1 MNLMIIPKVTVYILC
16 KNYAA
21 YISEAIDSVIN
32 QIFEDWELII
42 IDDGSDDESAEIV
55 LEYCARYPDKFSCVI
70 NKKSLGLFK
79 ASNIALKKARGEYI
93 LRLDADDHLTE
104 IALLSLFH
112 RAEKSD
118 FPSLVYGGYFYTN
131 LAGELL
137 GTENLSAGTKM
148 LGSAFPPHGA
158 CTLIRKRLL
167 SQMGGYDERV
177 MSQDGWDLWFRGQG
191 YASHAVVAAP
201 IFYYRQHQKS
211 LSSDKSR
218 LLASRKNIFGNI
230 ANSRIASDWPNLAI
244 IIPVSDYESSSDGI
258 KEIIEKAKQVKAS
271 LSNKFITKLYINS
284 PLERA
289 EFLDKYDL
297 DHSAYEYMQRVA
309 LENSNDHRAIIQS
322 SLNSIRS
329 SGETG
334 VWCYTN
340 INNTEWEIDDLV
352 GSYNYLI
359 ASNFDQVVSVVE
371 ERSPIFKNTDLGL
384 AILGEGKF
392 DDRFSS
398 LNQLFKFDGS
408 FISGWCDSD
417 GCSIFSKRL
426 GYWEMN
432 GHTKGN
438 VL

>member
-1 MNLMIIPKVTVYILC
+1 MINIPKVTVYILC

-42 IDDGSDDESAEIV
+42 IDDGSDDESAQII

-79 ASNIALKKARGEYI
+79 ASNIALKKARGDYI

-118 FPSLVYGGYFYTN
+118 MPSLVYGGYFYIN
-131 LAGELL
+131 LVGELL
-137 GTENLSAGTKM
+137 GTESLHEGTKM

-201 IFYYRQHQKS
+201 IFYYRQHPQS
-211 LSSDKSR
+211 LSADKAR
-218 LLASRKNIFGNI
+218 LLGSRKKIFENI
-230 ANSRIASDWPNLAI
+230 ASSRITSNWPDLAVV
-244 IIPVSDYESSSDGI
+244 IPVSENESSSIGI
-258 KEIIEKAKQVKAS
+258 NKIIEKVKQLNAS
-271 LSNKFITKLYINS
+271 SSNKINTRIYLNS
-284 PLERA
+284 SIEKAEIFDKFDLE
-289 EFLDKYDL
+289 
-297 DHSAYEYMQRVA
+297 HTEYQHVRRVA
-309 LENSNDHRAIIQS
+309 LENSNDHRAIIED
-322 SLNSIRS
+322 SLSSIRNL
-329 SGETG
+329 GETG
-334 VWCYTN
+334 VWCYVN
-340 INNTEWEIDDLV
+340 INNPNWELDDLV
-352 GSYNYLI
+352 GCYNYLI
-359 ASNFDQVVSVVE
+359 SSVFDQVVTVVE
-371 ERSPIFKNTDLGL
+371 ERSPIFKNTNSGL

-392 DDRFSS
+392 NDRFSS
-398 LNQLFKFDGS
+398 SNHLFKFDGS
-408 FISGWCDSD
+408 FIMGWCDSK
-417 GCSIFSKRL
+417 GMGIFSDKL
-426 GYWEMN
+426 GYWE
-432 GHTKGN
+432 
-438 VL
+438 VV